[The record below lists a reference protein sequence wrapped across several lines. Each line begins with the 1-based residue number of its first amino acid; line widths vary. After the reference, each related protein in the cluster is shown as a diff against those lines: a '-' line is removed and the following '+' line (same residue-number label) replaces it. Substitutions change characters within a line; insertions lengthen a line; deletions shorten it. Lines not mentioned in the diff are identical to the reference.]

1 MSLTF
6 AAALDPAGLLT
17 AHSAS
22 AFPAFAAALSR
33 RAGSGCH
40 VFHHVRGGAGAGRI
54 TFADESHDDVF
65 SRISFAASMRL
76 MRLESRLFSFSP
88 S

>member
-1 MSLTF
+1 MRATRRRLLRKRTFVPEHLNSTILTLHCRRSL
-6 AAALDPAGLLT
+6 DD
-17 AHSAS
+17 
-22 AFPAFAAALSR
+22 
-33 RAGSGCH
+33 
-40 VFHHVRGGAGAGRI
+40 RGGAGGGRI